1 MDIDLT
7 RQKDRIK
14 FLIPQGSKYI
24 VSPLRLS
31 NHESGASAVVNA
43 VWDTGAT
50 RSAVSP
56 NMAGY
61 LNLEK
66 RGNGFTTGVGGK
78 IGVRLA
84 LALAFPGNADWYI
97 VANPIV
103 AQLPASIDFLIGLDI
118 ITLGDFSLK
127 HDENGT
133 LLEFVFDQEYF
144 VNINKDTVND
154 AFSKINRT
162 GEHLKDFL

>member
-7 RQKDRIK
+7 RQQDRIK
-14 FLIPQGSKYI
+14 FLIPRGSKYI

-31 NHESGASAVVNA
+31 NHESGVSAVVNA
-43 VWDTGAT
+43 VWDTVAT

-56 NMAGY
+56 NMADC

-66 RGNGFTTGVGGK
+66 RGGGFTTGVGGK
-78 IGVRLA
+78 VGVRLA
-84 LALAFPGNADWYI
+84 LALAFPGNADWYTI
-97 VANPIV
+97 ANPIV

-118 ITLGDFSLK
+118 ITLGDFILK

-144 VNINKDTVND
+144 VNINTDSVK
-154 AFSKINRT
+154 AALEKINRT
-162 GEHLKDFL
+162 NDRLRGF

>member
-7 RQKDRIK
+7 RQQDRIK
-14 FLIPQGSKYI
+14 FLVPQGSKYI

-31 NHESGASAVVNA
+31 NHEAGASAVVNA

-56 NMAGY
+56 NMTDY

-66 RGNGFTTGVGGK
+66 RGGGFTTGIGGRVE
-78 IGVRLA
+78 VRLA
-84 LALAFPGNADWYI
+84 LALAFPGNADWYTI
-97 VANPIV
+97 VNPIV
-103 AQLPASIDFLIGLDI
+103 SQLPASIDFLIGLDI

-127 HDENGT
+127 HGDNGT

-144 VNINKDTVND
+144 VNINTDSVKSALEKISRTND
-154 AFSKINRT
+154 RLRGF
-162 GEHLKDFL
+162 